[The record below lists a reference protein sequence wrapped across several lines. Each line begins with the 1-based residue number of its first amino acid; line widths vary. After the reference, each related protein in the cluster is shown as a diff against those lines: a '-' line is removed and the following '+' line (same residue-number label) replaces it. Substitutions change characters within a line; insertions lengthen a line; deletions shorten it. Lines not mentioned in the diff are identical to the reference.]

1 MGVLSHI
8 APPDARQ
15 LALEPLALLDEVGG
29 PVAFRV
35 PGRDRSR
42 CRGLVTLL
50 HGNEPSGFMGLRA
63 WLRRDETPA
72 VDLLCILGSVE
83 AARRT
88 PGFAHRMLP
97 GERDLNRC
105 FGEPG
110 GDLQGRLA
118 AEILAALA
126 EAGCETVVDLH
137 NNTGPNPSY
146 GVIEALDRDR
156 LGLVG
161 LFTERCVVTALRLG
175 ALFEATGKVPSAV
188 VECGQA
194 GDPGADRVALEGIAR
209 YAAIEALPP
218 PPAQARVYDASRR
231 VTIRDGVRL
240 AFAEAPASDC
250 DVTFLPAVERYNFD
264 CIPAGTLIGWSR
276 GPWPL
281 RVTDGGG
288 EDLSR
293 ELFEVIDGR
302 LRARQALMP
311 IMVTADPAVARQ
323 DCLCYL
329 LREHGGRW

>member
-8 APPDARQ
+8 APPDVRQ
-15 LALEPLALLDEVGG
+15 LELEPLELLDELGG

-63 WLRRDETPA
+63 WLRRGEAPA
-72 VDLLCILGSVE
+72 IDLLCILGSIE
-83 AARRT
+83 AARRR

-97 GERDLNRC
+97 GQRDLNRC
-105 FGEPG
+105 FHGPA
-110 GDLQGRLA
+110 DDPRGRLA
-118 AEILAALA
+118 AEILAALDQA
-126 EAGCETVVDLH
+126 RCETVIDLH

-146 GVIEALDRDR
+146 GVIEMLDRDR

-175 ALFEATGKVPSAV
+175 ALFEATDHVPSVV

-194 GDPGADRVALEGIAR
+194 GDPRADRVALEGIAR
-209 YAAIEALPP
+209 YAAADHIPE

-231 VTIRDGVRL
+231 VTIRDGVRV
-240 AFAEAPASDC
+240 AFAETPDSDC

-264 CIPAGTLIGWSR
+264 CIPAGTIIGWSR

-281 RVTDGGG
+281 CVTDGEGR
-288 EDLSR
+288 DLSR
-293 ELFEVIDGR
+293 ELFEVTEGQ
-302 LRARQALMP
+302 LRARRALMP
-311 IMVTADPAVARQ
+311 IMVTANPTVAKQ

-329 LREHGGRW
+329 LREHGGGG